1 MIRTPLKWTLAGAL
15 LALCAGTAAPA
26 LAQSAPAP
34 SAVADGS
41 ATHATPDISGMWQV
55 TRYER
60 SIRTTDGKGPP
71 LKPEA
76 RKVYEQNLAARKQL
90 KPKSDMSRCVPPGT
104 PRVMWA
110 PKPLMILQTARKVTI
125 IHEYQ
130 HLLRHIYLNESLPP
144 AADVDTSYMGQSVG
158 RWDGETLVVETI
170 GLYDTTFLD
179 RDGMPHSTGLRVTER
194 LGLIDGKHLED
205 LVTFDDP
212 ETFTAPWTARLVFER
227 KPGTEL
233 TEYHCLLKYEEY

>member
-1 MIRTPLKWTLAGAL
+1 MTRTPLQWTLAGAM
-15 LALCAGTAAPA
+15 LAWCAVASSNPA
-26 LAQSAPAP
+26 L
-34 SAVADGS
+34 
-41 ATHATPDISGMWQV
+41 ATPDISGVWQV

-60 SIRTTDGKGPP
+60 SIRTIEGKAPP
-71 LKPEA
+71 LTADA
-76 RKVYEQNLAARKQL
+76 RKVYEQNLVARKQL

-110 PKPLMILQTARKVTI
+110 PKPLMILQTPRKVTI

-170 GLYDTTFLD
+170 GFYDTTFLD
-179 RDGMPHSTGLRVTER
+179 RDGMPHSTALRVTER
-194 LGLIDGKHLED
+194 LRLINGGKRLED

-212 ETFTAPWTARLVFER
+212 KTFTAPWTARLEFVR
-227 KPGTEL
+227 RPGTEL

>member
-1 MIRTPLKWTLAGAL
+1 MNRAHLKWTLVGTL
-15 LALCAGTAAPA
+15 LGWCVAMAAP
-26 LAQSAPAP
+26 
-34 SAVADGS
+34 
-41 ATHATPDISGMWQV
+41 TPDISGMWQV

-60 SIRTTDGKGPP
+60 SIRTADGKMPP

-76 RKVYEQNLAARKQL
+76 RQVYEKNIVARKQL
-90 KPKSDMSRCVPPGT
+90 RPKSEMSRCVPPGT

-110 PKPLMILQTARKVTI
+110 PKPLLILQTARKVTI
-125 IHEYQ
+125 VHEYQ

-144 AADVDTSYMGQSVG
+144 AAEVDTSYMGQSAG
-158 RWDGETLVVETI
+158 RWDGEALVVETI

-179 RDGMPHSTGLRVTER
+179 RDGMPHSTALRVTER
-194 LGLIDGKHLED
+194 LRLIDGGKRLED

-227 KPGTEL
+227 KPDTEL
-233 TEYHCLLKYEEY
+233 TEYHCLLKHEEF